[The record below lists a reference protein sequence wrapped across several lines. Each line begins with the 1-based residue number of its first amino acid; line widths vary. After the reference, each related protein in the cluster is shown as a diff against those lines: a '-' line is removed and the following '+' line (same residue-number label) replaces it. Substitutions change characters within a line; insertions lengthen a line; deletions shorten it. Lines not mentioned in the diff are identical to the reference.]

1 LSKGNEGFD
10 KLSPNGNLL
19 KSVPLDSDPN
29 YSPPWDKVLALPGVH
44 LHLYGKLK
52 ASKGR
57 KMGHLTVTAAT
68 AEQANATA
76 LAAARLL
83 GIEAF

>member
-1 LSKGNEGFD
+1 
-10 KLSPNGNLL
+10 
-19 KSVPLDSDPN
+19 
-29 YSPPWDKVLALPGVH
+29 

-68 AEQANATA
+68 PELARNTA
-76 LAAARLL
+76 LAAASVL
-83 GIEAF
+83 GIAPF